1 MAELRVPIEAKRR
14 TYVVLIVPDGAGY
27 SVFVPALPGCFSQGR
42 TPEEAASNAKE
53 AIEVH
58 IAGLEADGEPIPEDP
73 GVLLRL
79 VTV

>member
-1 MAELRVPIEAKRR
+1 MAELRVPVGTRQR
-14 TYVVLIVPDGAGY
+14 TYAVLIVPDGDGY

-42 TPEEAASNAKE
+42 TPEAAASNARE

-73 GVLLRL
+73 GMMLRL
-79 VTV
+79 VTA